1 MPNLDWSLWLRG
13 AGLFLVAG
21 FLSFLATAQLANVAH
36 FSQKRVL
43 NTRGHVLLWG
53 VSLAAIAGVAAIF
66 WYSWKFGTVFN
77 LALLAGCALGAG
89 QAINH
94 YFWMLKHDER

>member
-1 MPNLDWSLWLRG
+1 
-13 AGLFLVAG
+13 LFLAAA

-43 NTRGHVLLWG
+43 STGGHVWLWG
-53 VSLAAIAGVAAIF
+53 ISLAAIGGVAAIF
-66 WYSWKFGTVFN
+66 RYSWKFGTVFN
-77 LALLAGCALGAG
+77 LVLLAGCVLGAG

-94 YFWMLKHDER
+94 YFWMLKHNER